1 MKKRWK
7 IFWITCAVLGI
18 LGIGFC
24 MTGLTMGVTL
34 RDIEKVSIN
43 VGGDSQEDEDWDDW
57 DDEDDWDDFEEE
69 DLQQAAVTESES
81 ATENIH
87 YYDPVK

>member
-43 VGGDSQEDEDWDDW
+43 VGGDFQEDED
-57 DDEDDWDDFEEE
+57 
-69 DLQQAAVTESES
+69 LG
-81 ATENIH
+81 
-87 YYDPVK
+87 